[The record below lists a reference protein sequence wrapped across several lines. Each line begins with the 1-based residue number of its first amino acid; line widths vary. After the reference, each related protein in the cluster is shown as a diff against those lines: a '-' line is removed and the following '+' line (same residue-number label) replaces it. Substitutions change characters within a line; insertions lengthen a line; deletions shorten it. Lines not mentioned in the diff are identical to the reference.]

1 MIRISINHT
10 NKYGQLE
17 FPAKQSQV
25 FIGDNRVPDA
35 HLKEFYQ
42 RAVDIWAKENP
53 DRQIQDWV
61 KDIVNKDAMPD
72 GSKYYGPNKEA
83 MTVPRVTEEDL

>member
-1 MIRISINHT
+1 MVRISITHV
-10 NKYGQLE
+10 NKYGPLE

-25 FIGDNRVPDA
+25 FIGGNRVPGD

-42 RAVDIWAKENP
+42 KAVDIWIQEHP

-61 KDIVNKDAMPD
+61 KDIVNPDAMPD
-72 GSKYYGPNKEA
+72 GSKYYGANKNA
-83 MTVPRVTEEDL
+83 INPPIIEEEI